1 MKRTCIFVLVF
12 ILMITININAA
23 SFSDDLAIWKEFVHL
38 LKTDALTAE
47 RIKPPASINDVTCN
61 KE

>member
-1 MKRTCIFVLVF
+1 MQKACILVLVLV
-12 ILMITININAA
+12 LMTVLTIDAA
-23 SFSDDLAIWKEFVHL
+23 SVVNDSAIWKEFVQL

-47 RIKPPASINDVTCN
+47 RIKHPASINDVTCD